1 MKKLL
6 LAAALAVAAPSAAN
20 AAQLDGGIPAGVCFG
35 PIFCGKV
42 MVCDP
47 APDLPVGEVGIIISY
62 ETCASLRR
70 AREVEAEVFDNPV
83 GEKGGG

>member
-1 MKKLL
+1 VKKLL

-20 AAQLDGGIPAGVCFG
+20 AVTVTVGWCCPAGVCFG
-35 PIFCGKV
+35 PTFCGKV

-62 ETCASLRR
+62 ETCAHCEGR
-70 AREVEAEVFDNPV
+70 
-83 GEKGGG
+83 GK